1 MEGVQ
6 RLEAHFVP
14 DDDGP
19 APWEEWEYLRLCINP
34 LGFLELKDWQDLQH
48 TSLLDDDGCST
59 AMITAG
65 IENILHLGGPHHPFL
80 GLELDEFRILKRN
93 GHLFTI
99 EMDGAVHPPS
109 GDKEPGMPTGDFRLL
124 DEVPFASVSVAVPLN
139 AADPL
144 AAAKGIAQRELGV
157 KGFARTKVKLYDP
170 NRPEGRRRPA
180 VHHNVTLEVMATG
193 T

>member
-1 MEGVQ
+1 MFHLGQ
-6 RLEAHFVP
+6 RTYQLVRAQS
-14 DDDGP
+14 
-19 APWEEWEYLRLCINP
+19 
-34 LGFLELKDWQDLQH
+34 GFHVDLKDWQDLQH
-48 TSLLDDDGCST
+48 ASLLDDDGLST

-80 GLELDEFRILKRN
+80 GLQLDEFRLLKRH

-99 EMDGAVHPPS
+99 EMEGAVLPPAAK
-109 GDKEPGMPTGDFRLL
+109 GKEPGMPTGDFRFL

-144 AAAKGIAQRELGV
+144 TTAKGIAQRELGV

-180 VHHNVTLEVMATG
+180 AHHNVTLEVMATG